1 MKPFV
6 QWVDEGNFW
15 IRGSYDPVKDI
26 DAPRGPLQLLPHQR
40 RILGHCLTPKLIDGI
55 WKLPYTTVIYSC
67 PKKSGKTTIGAA
79 VGSWFTEEA
88 VDNSTT
94 FCLAGDYEHA
104 MGRMFDD
111 LLFDGQFTRTLQP
124 NPKLAKQ
131 PRKDL
136 LTYPDGKTIQA
147 LAQEYKSASGSRH
160 ALTLWDELWTYVS
173 DTSRRMWV
181 EMTPIKI
188 PGVPVS
194 LRFVATYAGF
204 EGESDLL
211 WDLYDKIINEGTA
224 VAGLEDIAH
233 ASGEPTCWENGRM
246 FAYWDSAHRMPW
258 QTEDYYLEQMASGMK
273 ANEYA
278 RLHENRWTSGSEPFM
293 PIKWWDDVMVLDKSL
308 EYDVENDRRQLP
320 VVLGCDASTKHDST
334 AVVGVQYD
342 YVADQLSIAFH
353 RIWTPTPEEPMD
365 FEKTLEQYILDR
377 HNEGF
382 NIAAIVYDP
391 TQLHRSMTRIGAI
404 IPNVMEFPQTVRNMT
419 GASETLYNL
428 FKNQKLWVYPD
439 VELREHMKHA
449 QAEDK
454 GKGFRIVKPRK
465 AAVHHTDAA
474 IALAMAAYMA
484 YKTHGVDTSKDIK
497 IEVPFADSS
506 EWQDDQAKT
515 VHEQKELPPEL
526 REGGLSETEFDS
538 YWNEFVKPDG
548 VNT

>member
-1 MKPFV
+1 MK
-6 QWVDEGNFW
+6 
-15 IRGSYDPVKDI
+15 I
-26 DAPRGPLQLLPHQR
+26 
-40 RILGHCLTPKLIDGI
+40 
-55 WKLPYTTVIYSC
+55 
-67 PKKSGKTTIGAA
+67 
-79 VGSWFTEEA
+79 
-88 VDNSTT
+88 
-94 FCLAGDYEHA
+94 
-104 MGRMFDD
+104 
-111 LLFDGQFTRTLQP
+111 
-124 NPKLAKQ
+124 

-136 LTYPDGKTIQA
+136 LNYKNGKSIQA

-188 PGVPVS
+188 PGVPIS

-211 WDLYDKIINEGTA
+211 WDLYDKIVNEGQA
-224 VAGLEDIAH
+224 VKGLEDIAH
-233 ASGEPTCWENGRM
+233 DSGEPVCYANGRM

-273 ANEYA
+273 PNEYA

-293 PIKWWDDVMVLDKSL
+293 PIKWWDAVTVLDKSL
-308 EYDVENDRRQLP
+308 EYDVKSDRRQLP
-320 VVLGCDASTKHDST
+320 VVIGCDASTKHDST

-353 RIWTPTPEEPMD
+353 RIWTPTPDEPMD

-377 HNEGF
+377 DNEGF

-391 TQLHRSMTRIGAI
+391 TQLHRSMTRLMTM
-404 IPNVMEFPQTVRNMT
+404 IPNVNEFPQTLKNMT
-419 GASETLYNL
+419 AASETLYNL
-428 FKNQKLWVYPD
+428 FKNQKIWVYAD
-439 VELREHMKHA
+439 HELREHIKHA

-474 IALAMAAYMA
+474 IALAMAAFWA
-484 YKTHGVDTSKDIK
+484 YKTHGVDTSKPIK
-497 IEVPFADSS
+497 IEVPFADGS
-506 EWQDDQAKT
+506 EYGADQLSLE
-515 VHEQKELPPEL
+515 HEQQNLPPQL
-526 REGGLSETEFDS
+526 RSSGLTEEEFDS
-538 YWNEFVKPDG
+538 YWDQYVKKEG
-548 VNT
+548 VNA